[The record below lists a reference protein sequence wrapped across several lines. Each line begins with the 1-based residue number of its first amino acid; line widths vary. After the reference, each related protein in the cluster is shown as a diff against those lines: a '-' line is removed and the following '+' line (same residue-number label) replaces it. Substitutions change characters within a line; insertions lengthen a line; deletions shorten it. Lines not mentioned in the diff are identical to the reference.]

1 MGNMQATRLKHCA
14 FFALMLLPLYTFCA
28 GVHIASPGDDLQAIL
43 DSGADLALQQSATYK
58 VKNTLVV
65 RRDNQ
70 RIYTFGAK
78 TLKDYAILT
87 PENPELN
94 VILNAP
100 DCKNLLV
107 KNVVFF
113 ANRYGL
119 GVNENKGDGF
129 IHLGGTGNAVKDCF
143 FAYSRSGTFFKVNDD
158 ACGAKAI
165 GNIFFGAGADCR
177 GSGAA
182 KSEKSK
188 AKWSDSLTYAGTGG
202 LVENNLMLD
211 QTDVGIAIFCAENT
225 IFKDNVIAAVSRES
239 LGGIN
244 VVDRVKG
251 RERQLG
257 DKVVFSYK
265 GVVIENNLVDAKGA
279 RVHIAFPAGRRIWGF
294 GEANILLEGGKF
306 LNNCISGPA
315 MGYGFVA
322 CDVLDFEFSGN
333 TSDAICSDKGDGIGP
348 ENRPASPGAFIYAKG
363 RVDSCKL
370 QPEFKEADGHLV
382 HLLRCNHGKLRSP
395 GGFRLYDYNENEARA
410 VVDTAYVEMLGRK
423 PTKAEFESEFKWLNS
438 DKYAADDLRR
448 KIMNTREFTEKN
460 PGASKDLHEFRL
472 NKWRDCIDKIQSR
485 YLREKHRLPTA
496 KELYFEIW
504 LEFEQ
509 GK

>member
-1 MGNMQATRLKHCA
+1 MSCRAFLLL
-14 FFALMLLPLYTFCA
+14 FFALLPMPFEAFCE
-28 GVHIASPGDDLQAIL
+28 GVRIASPGDDLQAIL
-43 DSGADLALQQSATYK
+43 DSGEDLALQKSATYK
-58 VKNTLVV
+58 VKNTLLV

-70 RIYTFGAK
+70 KIYTFGAE

-87 PENPELN
+87 PATPELN

-100 DCKNLLV
+100 SRKNLLV
-107 KNVVFF
+107 KNVAFF

-129 IHLGGTGNAVKDCF
+129 IHIGGLDNTVKDCF
-143 FAYSRSGTFFKVNDD
+143 FAYSRSGTFFKVNAD
-158 ACGAKAI
+158 ARGAKAV

-177 GSGAA
+177 GSGASN
-182 KSEKSK
+182 SEKSK
-188 AKWSDSLTYAGTGG
+188 ARWSDSLTYAGVGG

-211 QTDVGIAIFCAENT
+211 QTDVGVAIFCAENT
-225 IFKDNVIAAVSRES
+225 VFKDNVIAAVSRES

-251 RERQLG
+251 RERKLG
-257 DKVVFSYK
+257 DKEVFSYK

-294 GEANILLEGGKF
+294 GETNILLEGGKF
-306 LNNCISGPA
+306 LNNHISGPA

-322 CDVLDFEFSGN
+322 CDVLDFEISGN
-333 TSDAICSDKGDGIGP
+333 TSDAICSDKGDGISP
-348 ENRPASPGAFIYAKG
+348 ENRPASPGAFICAKG
-363 RVDSCKL
+363 SVGTCKL

-410 VVDTAYVEMLGRK
+410 VVDAAYVEMLGRK

-448 KIMNTREFTEKN
+448 KLMNTDEFAEKN

-472 NKWRDCIDKIQSR
+472 NKWRDCIDKIQRR
-485 YLREKHRLPTA
+485 YLLDKRRLPTA
-496 KELYFEIW
+496 KELYAEIW
-504 LEFEQ
+504 KDFER

>member
-1 MGNMQATRLKHCA
+1 MNTIQTTKLKY
-14 FFALMLLPLYTFCA
+14 FALFALSLLPLCAFCE
-28 GVHIASPGDDLQAIL
+28 GVRVASPGDDLQAIL
-43 DSGADLALQQSATYK
+43 DSGEDLALQKSATYK
-58 VKNTLVV
+58 VKNTLLVK
-65 RRDNQ
+65 RDNQ
-70 RIYTFGAK
+70 KIYTYGAK

-100 DCKNLLV
+100 NRKNLLV

-129 IHLGGTGNAVKDCF
+129 IHLGGVGHTVEDCF
-143 FAYSRSGTFFKVNDD
+143 FAYSRSGTFFKVNND
-158 ACGAKAI
+158 ARGAKAV

-177 GSGAA
+177 GSGASS
-182 KSEKSK
+182 SEKSK
-188 AKWSDSLTYAGTGG
+188 ARWSDSLTYAGVGG

-211 QTDVGIAIFCAENT
+211 QTDVGVAIFCAENT
-225 IFKDNVIAAVSRES
+225 VFRDNVIAAVSRES

-251 RERQLG
+251 RERKLG
-257 DKVVFSYK
+257 DKEVFSYK

-294 GEANILLEGGKF
+294 GETNILLEGGKF
-306 LNNCISGPA
+306 LNNHISGPA

-322 CDVLDFEFSGN
+322 YDILDFEISGN
-333 TSDAICSDKGDGIGP
+333 TSDAICSDKGDGLGP
-348 ENRPASPGAFIYAKG
+348 DRRPASPGAFIYAKG
-363 RVDSCKL
+363 TVGTCKL
-370 QPEFKEADGHLV
+370 QPEFKAADGHMV

-410 VVDTAYVEMLGRK
+410 VVDTAYIEMLGRK
-423 PTKAEFESEFKWLNS
+423 PTKAEFESEFEWLNS

-448 KIMNTREFTEKN
+448 KIMATEEFAKKN

-472 NKWRDCIDKIQSR
+472 NKWRDCIDKIQRR
-485 YLREKHRLPTA
+485 YLFDKRRLPTA
-496 KELYFEIW
+496 KELYAEIW
-504 LEFEQ
+504 REFES
-509 GK
+509 